1 MVVNIWVRSN
11 EHLINQNRESGNGAE
26 EINLKDMKQLELI
39 GLEDCYGVRI
49 EGEEE
54 RSLQEASWVSGLG
67 YSVGG
72 VIY

>member
-1 MVVNIWVRSN
+1 MRSN

-49 EGEEE
+49 EGRRRE
-54 RSLQEASWVSGLG
+54 VSRKPPGFLA
-67 YSVGG
+67 
-72 VIY
+72 